1 MLLVKIL
8 FISNSDINIS
18 IHQFILAMSNNIF
31 IIE

>member
-18 IHQFILAMSNNIF
+18 IHQFVPTMGNNIY